1 MATLTELQARR
12 ALYLAAEAKILSG
25 AQEYEISDGGT
36 RRRMTRADLTEIRAA
51 IEQLDREVAALTPGA
66 RRLYRLVP
74 GNR

>member
-25 AQEYEISDGGT
+25 AQEYEIADGGT
-36 RRRMTRADLTEIRAA
+36 RRRLTRADLAEIRVA
-51 IEQLDREVAALTPGA
+51 IEQLARDVAALTPGA

-74 GNR
+74 GSR